1 MGRAITISL
10 LLGLIT
16 GAVSAQPADAVGE
29 SRTVL
34 RDGNQ
39 KLSAGAIS
47 IRAGNYD
54 EGIRQTL
61 SGLDAPDLSN
71 ELRAAA
77 LSNLCAAY
85 AAKNQPDT
93 AIRYCTE
100 SLGLDASNWRAFSNR
115 SYAYWIKGLYSE
127 AAIDLDAAAAMS
139 PRARQVAMIRGMIN
153 EARLEPHIRIE
164 DLH

>member
-1 MGRAITISL
+1 MGRAIRISL
-10 LLGLIT
+10 LLSLVA
-16 GAVSAQPADAVGE
+16 GAVSAQPDDQVSD
-29 SRTVL
+29 SRSVL
-34 RDGNQ
+34 GAGNQ
-39 KLSAGAIS
+39 KLSVGATA
-47 IRAGNYD
+47 IRAGDYD
-54 EGIRQTL
+54 EGIRLTL
-61 SGLDAPDLSN
+61 AGLQAPDISTPM
-71 ELRAAA
+71 RVAA

-127 AAIDLDAAAAMS
+127 AAIDLDAAAAMN

-153 EARLEPHIRIE
+153 EARLEPHIKIE